1 METAGNDVYDNE
13 TEKKG
18 IGTPATR
25 ASAIE
30 TLVSREYIIREKK
43 KIIPTERGI
52 KLVSILPKALKSP
65 KTTASWEEGL
75 QKIERGEVSEDYFIN
90 KIVNLTRKLVE
101 HGKAEEVN
109 TGLFRKTY
117 ESIGSCPVCGEPVL
131 SYNKAYSCSNRE
143 CNFFISKTIAGK
155 NITKT
160 AAKNILEKGKSGKI
174 RGFISKKGEEY
185 SGELYLNEDNELK
198 IRYRK

>member
-1 METAGNDVYDNE
+1 M
-13 TEKKG
+13 
-18 IGTPATR
+18 
-25 ASAIE
+25 
-30 TLVSREYIIREKK
+30 
-43 KIIPTERGI
+43 
-52 KLVSILPKALKSP
+52 
-65 KTTASWEEGL
+65 
-75 QKIERGEVSEDYFIN
+75 
-90 KIVNLTRKLVE
+90 E

-143 CNFFISKTIAGK
+143 CKFFISKTISGK
-155 NITKT
+155 NITET